1 MKDAPSPPPAPDY
14 TGAARAQGTANTE
27 TAVAQARLGNPN
39 INNPYGSQQVSWSA
53 PNDQGVPTPTINQT
67 LNPQSQQIFDA
78 QQQTRMGL
86 ANLGQ
91 QGIGTA
97 QRTMGTP
104 FQPSG
109 PGVQT
114 SLGYQGQPQGAPD
127 LAGYGQAGANVPAG
141 QRIAGA
147 QNLSESAQRNIDVSR
162 NPDMPVRPG
171 MTGQQAIMSRL
182 QPQIERERGQ
192 LETQLRNQ
200 GLVAGGEAYG
210 NSMTLQNQRENDMLA
225 QAALQGIGLDFTAN
239 QQGFGQA
246 MAQGQFGNQGLGQ
259 NQQAALAQQAAQNA
273 AQQQGFGQQF
283 GVQGLQN
290 QAIGQNQGAALQ
302 QQQAQ
307 NAAVGQGFNQQ
318 LQGGQFGNQA
328 QQQALQQQ
336 LYQRNLPLNEITALM
351 SGSQIQNPQFQ
362 QYQGANINPAP
373 MFNAAQQQAQ
383 YNQGLYGLGVG
394 QYNQG
399 LSTLGQLGSAGM
411 GLYGAMNSPWAGL
424 SGLFS
429 DRRLKSNIVRTGT
442 HSLGIGIYEYDI
454 FGRRERGVMAA
465 EVLTV
470 RPEAVM
476 THPSG
481 YLMVDY
487 GRL

>member
-27 TAVAQARLGNPN
+27 TARAQAQLGNPN
-39 INNPYGSQQVSWSA
+39 IQSPYGTQTVLWNNQLGVE
-53 PNDQGVPTPTINQT
+53 DQPTIVQQ

-78 QQQTRMGL
+78 QQQARMGL

-97 QRTMGTP
+97 QNTLGSP
-104 FQPSG
+104 FNFSG

-114 SLGYQGQPQGAPD
+114 SLGPTGQPQGAPD
-127 LAGYGQAGANVPAG
+127 LARYGQAGANVPAG
-141 QRIAGA
+141 QGIAGA
-147 QNLSESAQRNIDVSR
+147 PNILGDDNQRWAAQGNPNRLGGTGQYGNFASAQQQTSPFSYAQRGLDTSGVAR
-162 NPDMPVRPG
+162 MPVNAG
-171 MTGQQAIMSRL
+171 LTGQQAIMSRL

-210 NSMTLQNQRENDMLA
+210 NSMTIQNQRENDLLS
-225 QAALQGIGLDFTAN
+225 QAALQGINLDLSAN

-246 MAQGQFGNQGLGQ
+246 MAQGQFGNQGLAQ

-307 NAAVGQGFNQQ
+307 NAAIGQGFNQQ

-328 QQQALQQQ
+328 QQQ
-336 LYQRNLPLNEITALM
+336 
-351 SGSQIQNPQFQ
+351 
-362 QYQGANINPAP
+362 
-373 MFNAAQQQAQ
+373 AAQQQAQ